1 MSNHYSCLYFLPT
14 FFHVLLPTNLSSA
27 KLKRKL
33 QGVFAKEVP
42 WAGAGARIVSV
53 HG

>member
-1 MSNHYSCLYFLPT
+1 VRCPIIIHAYIFLPA
-14 FFHVLLPTNLSSA
+14 NLGSA

-42 WAGAGARIVSV
+42 QASARTMIVSV
-53 HG
+53 CG